1 MRVGRSAP
9 GRDADQMRGSLAPES
24 SPGRSTRALTSLPW
38 QTAGPW
44 GLGESLARPGPTRVL
59 PMNDPGLGRD

>member
-1 MRVGRSAP
+1 
-9 GRDADQMRGSLAPES
+9 MRGSLAPES